1 MLKCSFAVTN
11 HLFIVSVCPHSIM
24 FLVGLTGGIA
34 TGKST
39 VADMFMQLDCPLVDA
54 DKIAKEG
61 IYLFFHYINS
71 NFWLVI
77 FLPSD

>member
-1 MLKCSFAVTN
+1 MLKCSFAATN
-11 HLFIVSVCPHSIM
+11 HLFIATVCVHCPDFIM

-61 IYLFFHYINS
+61 ISLFSLHEQ
-71 NFWLVI
+71 
-77 FLPSD
+77 

>member
-1 MLKCSFAVTN
+1 
-11 HLFIVSVCPHSIM
+11 M

-61 IYLFFHYINS
+61 IYLFYYTK
-71 NFWLVI
+71 
-77 FLPSD
+77 P